1 MNTITIVGLGP
12 GRIQDMTVAAY
23 RALFEQKGRKVF
35 RTLQHPVA
43 QEAVEKKIPLESL
56 DALYETAD
64 SMTDVEQEIYR
75 KLIKI
80 SEQEENFFYF
90 VPGHPIFGENVVK
103 MLTSSGLRDKIRL
116 EFLGGISQID
126 AVMTTISQDFS
137 SGCQIVEASG
147 FDSRIIDFQQGLLI
161 TNIDDHGLMTDLE
174 IVLSES
180 YGDDQEVLVV
190 HQPMSGEESVLK
202 IPLMELS
209 QAKCSHVTSLYIPKV
224 ERQSRYT
231 YRDLIA
237 IIERLRS
244 PGGCPWD
251 REQTHESLRANLL
264 EEAYEVIEA
273 INRQDDANLEE
284 ELGDLLLQIVFHGLI
299 AEEDGYF
306 TLLDVTTG
314 VCEKMIRRHPHV
326 FAEESIATA
335 DGVVRRWEEIKQQEK
350 GQTNQTQRM
359 KDLPEALPML
369 VRSRKVQKKAAEV
382 GFDWPDVSGAMEKLH
397 EELQEFQEAVRLNRQ
412 DEMEMEFGDL
422 LFAIVNISRFYK
434 IHPELALKRA
444 TDKFIRRFNWME
456 TEAANQG
463 LEFDALGLEA
473 LDELWNRS
481 KQTEK

>member
-12 GRIQDMTVAAY
+12 GRTDHMTVGAY
-23 RALFEQKGRKVF
+23 RALFESTGKKVF

-43 QEAVEKKIPLESL
+43 KEAVKAEIPLESF
-56 DALYETAD
+56 DDLYEAAD
-64 SMTDVEQEIYR
+64 SMADVEHEIYQ
-75 KLIKI
+75 KLVKM
-80 SEQEENFFYF
+80 SEVEEKLFYF

-126 AVMTTISQDFS
+126 AVMTVISQDFS
-137 SGCQIVEASG
+137 SGCQIVEASA
-147 FDSRIIDFQQGLLI
+147 FDPRTIDFQQGLLI
-161 TNIDDHGLMTDLE
+161 TNIDDQGLLSDLE

-180 YGDDQEVLVV
+180 YGDEQEVFVV
-190 HQPMSGEESVLK
+190 SHPMDSNESVTR
-202 IPLMELS
+202 IPLMELN
-209 QAKCSHVTSLYIPKV
+209 QAECSHLTSVYIPKID
-224 ERQSRYT
+224 RQNRYT

-273 INRQDDANLEE
+273 INQQDDANLEE

-306 TLLDVTTG
+306 SLLDVTTG

-350 GQTNQTQRM
+350 GQKVQSQRM
-359 KDLPEALPML
+359 KELPEALPML

-382 GFDWPDVSGAMEKLH
+382 GFDWPDVTGAMEKLH

-412 DEMEMEFGDL
+412 DEMELEFGDL
-422 LFAIVNISRFYK
+422 LFAIVNVSRFYK

-444 TDKFIRRFNWME
+444 TDKFIRRFSWME
-456 TEAANQG
+456 KEASNQG

-473 LDELWNRS
+473 LDALWNQS
-481 KQTEK
+481 KQMEK